1 MRSAQPSDRSLSYRM
16 SVKYSHIENCRQ
28 LNISL
33 MEELILL
40 RESIEKHDF
49 VTALQIVDDLEEM
62 SVEDKL
68 NKIFSYMVVLLLHL
82 IKEDAE
88 KRLTKSWKLSINN
101 SIKQINRTNKRRKSG
116 GYYAK
121 KEDLIE
127 IVDDAFGLA
136 LEGATIES
144 FGGAYD
150 EQEVL
155 DMIDVE
161 KIKDKAISLL
171 DYSK

>member
-1 MRSAQPSDRSLSYRM
+1 
-16 SVKYSHIENCRQ
+16 
-28 LNISL
+28 
-33 MEELILL
+33 MEELIEL
-40 RESIEKHDF
+40 RQSIEKQDF
-49 VTALQIVDDLEEM
+49 VTALKIVDELEEM

-82 IKEDAE
+82 IKENAE

-101 SIKQINRTNKRRKSG
+101 SVKQINRINKRRKSG

-121 KEDLIE
+121 KSDLIE
-127 IVDDAFGLA
+127 IINEAFELA
-136 LEGATIES
+136 LEGATIEA

-150 EQEVL
+150 EQELL
-155 DMIDVE
+155 DMIE
-161 KIKDKAISLL
+161 AEQIKDKAISML

>member
-1 MRSAQPSDRSLSYRM
+1 
-16 SVKYSHIENCRQ
+16 
-28 LNISL
+28 
-33 MEELILL
+33 MEELIQL

-49 VTALQIVDDLEEM
+49 VTALQIVDQLEEM

-101 SIKQINRTNKRRKSG
+101 SIKQINRINKRRKSD
-116 GYYAK
+116 GYYANK
-121 KEDLIE
+121 ADLNKI
-127 IVDDAFGLA
+127 IDDAFELA
-136 LEGATIES
+136 LEGAAIKA

-150 EQEVL
+150 EQELLELIKV
-155 DMIDVE
+155 DE
-161 KIKDKAISLL
+161 IKDKAISVL

>member
-1 MRSAQPSDRSLSYRM
+1 
-16 SVKYSHIENCRQ
+16 
-28 LNISL
+28 
-33 MEELILL
+33 MEELIQL

-49 VTALQIVDDLEEM
+49 VAALQIVDELEEM

-101 SIKQINRTNKRRKSG
+101 SIKQINRINKRRKSG
-116 GYYAK
+116 GYYANK
-121 KEDLIE
+121 ADLIE
-127 IVDDAFGLA
+127 IIDDAFELA
-136 LEGATIES
+136 LEGATIEA

-150 EQEVL
+150 EQELLKLIKVA
-155 DMIDVE
+155 E
-161 KIKDKAISLL
+161 IKDKAISVL

>member
-1 MRSAQPSDRSLSYRM
+1 
-16 SVKYSHIENCRQ
+16 
-28 LNISL
+28 
-33 MEELILL
+33 MEELTQL
-40 RESIEKHDF
+40 RKSIEKHDF

-68 NKIFSYMVVLLLHL
+68 NKIFSYMIVLLLHL

-101 SIKQINRTNKRRKSG
+101 SVKQINRTNKRRKSG

-121 KEDLIE
+121 REDLTE
-127 IVDDAFGLA
+127 IINDAFELA
-136 LEGATIES
+136 LEGSAIEA

-150 EQEVL
+150 ELEL
-155 DMIDVE
+155 IELIDVV
-161 KIKDKAISLL
+161 DTLTP
-171 DYSK
+171 

>member
-1 MRSAQPSDRSLSYRM
+1 
-16 SVKYSHIENCRQ
+16 
-28 LNISL
+28 
-33 MEELILL
+33 MEELIQL

-49 VTALQIVDDLEEM
+49 VTALQIVDELDEM
-62 SVEDKL
+62 SVEDKF

-101 SIKQINRTNKRRKSG
+101 SVKQINRTNRRRKSG

-121 KEDLIE
+121 KADLIE
-127 IVDDAFGLA
+127 IIDDAFELA
-136 LEGATIES
+136 LEGAAIEA

-150 EQEVL
+150 EPEL
-155 DMIDVE
+155 LKLIDVNG
-161 KIKDKAISLL
+161 IKNKAISLL

>member
-82 IKEDAE
+82 IKEDAQ

>member
-1 MRSAQPSDRSLSYRM
+1 
-16 SVKYSHIENCRQ
+16 
-28 LNISL
+28 
-33 MEELILL
+33 MEELIQL
-40 RESIEKHDF
+40 RESIKKHDL
-49 VTALQIVDDLEEM
+49 VTALQIVDELEEM

-68 NKIFSYMVVLLLHL
+68 NKIFSYMIVLLLHL

-101 SIKQINRTNKRRKSG
+101 SVKQINRTNKRRKSG

-127 IVDDAFGLA
+127 IISDAFELA
-136 LEGATIES
+136 LEGAAIEA

-150 EQEVL
+150 EQEL
-155 DMIDVE
+155 LNLINAE
-161 KIKDKAISLL
+161 QIKDKAISLL
-171 DYSK
+171 DYAE

>member
-1 MRSAQPSDRSLSYRM
+1 MRPGIR
-16 SVKYSHIENCRQ
+16 K
-28 LNISL
+28 
-33 MEELILL
+33 MEELIQL
-40 RESIEKHDF
+40 RESIEKQDL
-49 VTALQIVDDLEEM
+49 VTALQIVDELEEM

-68 NKIFSYMVVLLLHL
+68 NKIFSYMIILLLHL
-82 IKEDAE
+82 IKENAE

-101 SIKQINRTNKRRKSG
+101 AVKQINRTNKRRKSG

-127 IVDDAFGLA
+127 IIDDAFELA
-136 LEGATIES
+136 LESASIEA

-150 EQEVL
+150 EQEL
-155 DMIDVE
+155 LKLIDID

-171 DYSK
+171 DYEK

>member
-1 MRSAQPSDRSLSYRM
+1 
-16 SVKYSHIENCRQ
+16 
-28 LNISL
+28 
-33 MEELILL
+33 MEELIKL
-40 RESIEKHDF
+40 RESIKKHDL
-49 VTALQIVDDLEEM
+49 VAALQIVDELEEM

-101 SIKQINRTNKRRKSG
+101 SVKQINRTNKRHKSG

-127 IVDDAFGLA
+127 IISDAFELA
-136 LEGATIES
+136 LEGAAIEA

-150 EQEVL
+150 EQEL
-155 DMIDVE
+155 LNLINAE
-161 KIKDKAISLL
+161 QIKDKTISLL
-171 DYSK
+171 DYAK

>member
-1 MRSAQPSDRSLSYRM
+1 
-16 SVKYSHIENCRQ
+16 
-28 LNISL
+28 
-33 MEELILL
+33 MEELIQL

-49 VTALQIVDDLEEM
+49 VAALQIVDELEEM

-82 IKEDAE
+82 IKKDAE

-101 SIKQINRTNKRRKSG
+101 SLKQINRINKRRKSG
-116 GYYAK
+116 GYYANK
-121 KEDLIE
+121 ADLSE
-127 IVDDAFGLA
+127 IIDDAFELA
-136 LEGATIES
+136 LEGAAIEA

-150 EQEVL
+150 EQELLALIKV
-155 DMIDVE
+155 DE
-161 KIKDKAISLL
+161 IKDKAISAL

>member
-1 MRSAQPSDRSLSYRM
+1 
-16 SVKYSHIENCRQ
+16 
-28 LNISL
+28 
-33 MEELILL
+33 MEELIQL

-49 VTALQIVDDLEEM
+49 VAALQIVDQLEEM

-101 SIKQINRTNKRRKSG
+101 SIKQINRINKRRKSG
-116 GYYAK
+116 GYYANK
-121 KEDLIE
+121 ADLNE
-127 IVDDAFGLA
+127 IIDDAFELA
-136 LEGATIES
+136 LEGAAIEA

-150 EQEVL
+150 EQEL
-155 DMIDVE
+155 LE
-161 KIKDKAISLL
+161 LIKVDEIKNKAISVL
-171 DYSK
+171 DYLK

>member
-1 MRSAQPSDRSLSYRM
+1 
-16 SVKYSHIENCRQ
+16 
-28 LNISL
+28 
-33 MEELILL
+33 MEELIQL

-49 VTALQIVDDLEEM
+49 VAALQIVDELEEM

-101 SIKQINRTNKRRKSG
+101 SIKQINRINKRRKSG
-116 GYYAK
+116 GYYANK
-121 KEDLIE
+121 ADLSE
-127 IVDDAFGLA
+127 IIDDAFELA
-136 LEGATIES
+136 LEGAAIEA

-150 EQEVL
+150 EQGLLGLIKVDE
-155 DMIDVE
+155 
-161 KIKDKAISLL
+161 IKDKAISVL
-171 DYSK
+171 DYSQ